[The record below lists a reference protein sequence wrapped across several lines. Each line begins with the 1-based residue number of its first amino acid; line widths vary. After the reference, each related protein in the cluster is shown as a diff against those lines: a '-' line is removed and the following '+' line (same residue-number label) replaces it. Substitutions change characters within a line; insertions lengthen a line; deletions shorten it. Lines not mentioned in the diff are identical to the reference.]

1 MSKLLTWSI
10 RSIDCLAA
18 GLVLSLVSAS
28 PSPAVTV
35 TIGSTDYD
43 VSFFV
48 GTFTDN
54 QSLFQVPSAGKV
66 PWWVDPSGTIA
77 SDFAQS
83 VFDQLGEGPVPGYGP
98 VFAYD
103 SDGVAVQGIVQS
115 LTNTSSQLDQPF
127 SPSIPIKYAIATP
140 ISQPSTANAPGPL
153 PVLGVF
159 AAYKFSRR
167 LRSQACP

>member
-1 MSKLLTWSI
+1 MSKLFSWSI
-10 RSIDCLAA
+10 RSFDCLAA
-18 GLVLSLVSAS
+18 GLVLVLASAP

-35 TIGSTDYD
+35 TIGNIDYD

-48 GTFTDN
+48 GTFIDN

-83 VFDQLGEGPVPGYGP
+83 VFDQLGEGPVAGYGT

-115 LTNTSSQLDQPF
+115 LTNTSSQLDQSF
-127 SPSIPIKYAIATP
+127 SSSSSIKYAIATP
-140 ISQPSTANAPGPL
+140 IAQPSTANAPGPL
-153 PVLGVF
+153 PVLGVYG
-159 AAYKFSRR
+159 AYKYSRK
-167 LRSQACP
+167 LRRKARS